1 MSDGSD
7 PLRVLGGVL
16 LVLFGLCLLA
26 AGGLCT
32 WLILLD
38 VRAALTGGGV
48 LALLT
53 LGTLALGIFAV
64 VKGARMIGGPRA

>member
-16 LVLFGLCLLA
+16 LLLFGLCLLLVS
-26 AGGLCT
+26 GLCT
-32 WLILLD
+32 VLVLSDL
-38 VRAALTGGGV
+38 RGALAGGGAMAV
-48 LALLT
+48 IT

-64 VKGARMIGGPRA
+64 IKGARIIGGRG